1 MYDTR
6 AMLASKYYPVISFTA
21 GSVVV
26 RMTIDGDDVWGY
38 LIPDRDEMLNS
49 LVSRNSYIGQCNYI
63 DCSFKSKAIPKWDI
77 EHKKQDSFARGLQ

>member
-1 MYDTR
+1 
-6 AMLASKYYPVISFTA
+6 MLASKYYPVISFTA

-26 RMTIDGDDVWGY
+26 RMAIDGDDVWGY
-38 LIPDRDEMLNS
+38 LIPDREEMLNS
-49 LVSRNSYIGQCNYI
+49 LVSRIILYISQCNSI